1 MILIIFLD
9 MKTISRY
16 DFNNSTRQEMI
27 LWTTDV
33 EDNGEKSY
41 ISIIDDS
48 ILINYRADNFETKS
62 NLQVG

>member
-1 MILIIFLD
+1 
-9 MKTISRY
+9 
-16 DFNNSTRQEMI
+16 MI
-27 LWTTDV
+27 LWTTDE